1 MAVPGAT
8 PPATSRR
15 VDGIAQTTAAA
26 ALVDLGLKACTAFGR
41 EDLAERLAGAKAR
54 LANPSFHVVVVGE
67 FKKGKSSLVNA
78 LIGATVC
85 AVDDDIAT
93 ALPTYIRYGAQA
105 GANLLFGTDPPG
117 PRRQPVPMA
126 DIRAHITDPQGAAPS
141 GGTAGD
147 TPSGV
152 EVLLPRSM
160 LEPGLVVV
168 DTPGLGG
175 LGSRHAAASLAA
187 TSLADAVIFVTDA
200 SQEITA
206 TEYEFLKRTR
216 DMCPTVLCVV
226 TKRDFYPA
234 WRRITELDSDHLR
247 GLGGIDVLAVSSLL
261 RSRAVK
267 DNDRELNEESG
278 FASLV
283 SYVSGAV
290 TGGAV
295 RAVIREAASEVET
308 VAAQLARDFGLER
321 AALADPEAARAVVTD
336 LGAAKL
342 RAEALKESAARW
354 STTLGD
360 GIADLGADIDFDL
373 RARIRQVLAESDT
386 AIEESDPADTWPQMQ
401 PWLESRISAELVT
414 NYTLLRDR
422 SVELSQQVGD
432 HFRAAAG
439 EVLAAVSVYDPTPRL
454 EASQAAA
461 KASAGLNLEKMTAK
475 KQAMVALKGSYGG
488 ILMFTL
494 LGGMVGL
501 SLTAIAVPI
510 GLMMGRAG
518 LREERKRQLAARQA
532 QAKNAVR
539 KYCDEVSFVMAK
551 DSRDTLRRI
560 QRELRDH
567 YSQRAGELQRS
578 TSQALAAANE
588 AAKRSETDR
597 AARLRDVDAELKR
610 LRVLGERATAMREA
624 NDVVAP

>member
-8 PPATSRR
+8 PPASGRG
-15 VDGIAQTTAAA
+15 DGIAETTTAAA

-41 EDLAERLAGAKAR
+41 EDLADRLAGAKAR
-54 LANPSFHVVVVGE
+54 LADPSFHVVVVGE

-78 LIGATVC
+78 LVGASVC

-126 DIRAHITDPQGAAPS
+126 DIRAHITDPQGSA
-141 GGTAGD
+141 GAGD
-147 TPSGV
+147 PPSGV

-160 LEPGLVVV
+160 LKPGLVVV

-216 DMCPTVLCVV
+216 DMCPTVICVV

-234 WRRITELDSDHLR
+234 WRRITELDTDHLR
-247 GLGGIDVLAVSSLL
+247 GLGGMDVLAVSSLL
-261 RSRAVK
+261 RARAVK

-278 FASLV
+278 FARLV
-283 SYVSGAV
+283 SYVNEAV

-308 VAAQLARDFGLER
+308 VGAQLARDFGLER
-321 AALADPEAARAVVTD
+321 AALADPEAAKAVVAD

-386 AIEESDPADTWPQMQ
+386 AIEDSDPADTWPQMQ

-439 EVLAAVSVYDPTPRL
+439 DVLAAVSVYDPTPRL
-454 EASQAAA
+454 EASQAAT

-532 QAKNAVR
+532 QARNAVR

-567 YSQRAGELQRS
+567 YSQRASELQRS

-624 NDVVAP
+624 HDVSP